1 MAAVTV
7 AAETVAAVTVAAVA
21 VAAVAVAVAVSS
33 SSVAVAVDNVGRY
46 FRVRMISL
54 ATHVGFG
61 ALFSTIARSGDGCGQ
76 LVTV

>member
-21 VAAVAVAVAVSS
+21 VAAVA
-33 SSVAVAVDNVGRY
+33 VAVAVDNVGRY